1 MALRDWSARKLLAP
15 VIVMALRAGEIE
27 LSLALNEHLATGLQE
42 GPRAFVVCD
51 IDGQTA
57 RLISDISGEREQFL
71 ALEGKRRCLLL
82 LRTADVDAL
91 LKINRSSACRIEGGI
106 ARRHAFHARAR
117 VAVAIRA

>member
-1 MALRDWSARKLLAP
+1 MALRDRSAGKLLPP
-15 VIVMALRAGEIE
+15 VIVVTLRAGEIE
-27 LSLALNEHLATGLQE
+27 LSLALNEHLATVLQE

-82 LRTADVDAL
+82 FRTADIDAL
-91 LKINRSSACRIEGGI
+91 LEVDRPSACRIESRI

-117 VAVAIRA
+117 IAVAIRA